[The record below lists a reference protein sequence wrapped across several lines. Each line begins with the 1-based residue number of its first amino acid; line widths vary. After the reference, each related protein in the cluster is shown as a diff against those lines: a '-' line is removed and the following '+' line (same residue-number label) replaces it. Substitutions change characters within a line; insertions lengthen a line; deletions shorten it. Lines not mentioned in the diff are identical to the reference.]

1 MASRAKSRRSK
12 QRLRQKKWVLRPTLE
27 RLEDRSLL
35 AVFATGSWATVDYSF
50 TSKFSDSARAADGSN
65 SAVESGSVSGGGQ
78 IVFTGPTSG
87 NTSLDATGSGK
98 GTIFFTSGP
107 TVPYTFNVTSF
118 GGDFEVTNGA
128 ITGSFEDHGIFMTEA
143 RTGSYSL
150 SGSLTAGSSVSFV
163 SNPYPINLFFGG
175 TQTDGTIFSGS
186 TTGGKATNNNT
197 TPTNIAAE
205 VPPDLPPTS
214 FEFIVSN
221 SGTQMDA
228 ANPNA
233 PVSHVKLY
241 WSSSEDVTGELGEI
255 PLQGDPG
262 IYWNT
267 DSVTIS
273 SEFDDLPTGPKGAK
287 YIVVVADG
295 DETLGSK
302 VTVNTAAVKIPF
314 QWTGKGSDALW
325 SNGDNWLAHTAPG
338 TGDDLV
344 FPADALQ
351 QTNEND
357 LPDTFKSITVGSAAS
372 EFVTAAATFQAMA
385 AGDAA
390 YVFNGLISASDF
402 TVESGS
408 ATLENS
414 ATVDSANI
422 KTDTTLTVGTAGKL
436 KMTNGELF
444 LNTKSNFRLL
454 GTFDASSINAETE
467 SSFVVNTG
475 GKFNLGNLLSCK
487 GDLTVESGGQW
498 NAASAASFSGE
509 SQCKAHL
516 AGTQNFANGSNFTV
530 NADAQVDVTANGTLT
545 SNKMTVNSGGS
556 YNLGINASWT
566 TNGGDSKIYGNATIN
581 GHANF
586 IESRFE
592 VGAQANVDG
601 SGNVLFNA
609 SVVNDRGTIS
619 GLFEISVIFNPPQHG
634 QNKLNSQSL
643 GTLATSNASDG
654 FVVESGGI
662 LDIFNSL
669 TVGEGGNLDVFG
681 TLTIQPEATLTN
693 TAGFITIHPGST
705 FNALGTIIGAVT
717 YAPPRVTSPASAEVI
732 SLTAATIA
740 GVGHSGET
748 VSLYSD
754 PNKTSSLTGNG
765 VTLVSSQTA
774 AMDGGYSFTADLTLG
789 AINHFFVIATIGD
802 AQTGIATVPALT
814 QYAKPWHNAEKRF
827 DVDRDTFIVA
837 GDVLSVINYINAN
850 GSGSLPATRPNN
862 KASVDVTGD
871 NSVAAD
877 DVIAIINWIN
887 ANPGQSEAEDATGAA
902 VTDSAIDDQSINP
915 ATDISPLASFADLV
929 SLLAAD
935 AATTVTKRRS
945 SSF

>member
-1 MASRAKSRRSK
+1 
-12 QRLRQKKWVLRPTLE
+12 
-27 RLEDRSLL
+27 LL

-50 TSKFSDSARAADGSN
+50 TSKFSDTARAADGSN
-65 SAVESGSVSGGGQ
+65 SAVENGSVSGGGQ

-87 NTSLDATGSGK
+87 TTSLHATGSGEGK
-98 GTIFFTSGP
+98 IFFTPGP

-205 VPPDLPPTS
+205 VTPDLPPTS

-233 PVSHVKLY
+233 PLSHVKLY
-241 WSSSEDVTGELGEI
+241 WSSSEDVAGKLGEI

-295 DETLGSK
+295 DDKLGSK
-302 VTVNTAAVKIPF
+302 VTVNTAAIKIPF
-314 QWTGKGSDALW
+314 VWTGKGSSALW
-325 SNGDNWLAHTAPG
+325 SNGDNWLGKTAPS

-344 FPADALQ
+344 FPADAQQ

-357 LPDTFKSITVGSAAS
+357 LPDTFKSMTVGSNS
-372 EFVTAAATFQAMA
+372 QSVTAASTIQPMASVDADYHISGQPISVKDLDISSGSLDSSAT
-385 AGDAA
+385 
-390 YVFNGLISASDF
+390 V
-402 TVESGS
+402 TGS
-408 ATLENS
+408 ATVG
-414 ATVDSANI
+414 VDA
-422 KTDTTLTVGTAGKL
+422 KLTAGQ
-436 KMTNGELF
+436 
-444 LNTKSNFRLL
+444 
-454 GTFDASSINAETE
+454 
-467 SSFVVNTG
+467 
-475 GKFNLGNLLSCK
+475 GKTLS
-487 GDLTVESGGQW
+487 LEAT
-498 NAASAASFSGE
+498 
-509 SQCKAHL
+509 SQ
-516 AGTQNFANGSNFTV
+516 TTV
-530 NADAQVDVTANGTLT
+530 NGTIEGTGKITAKAQSKFA
-545 SNKMTVNSGGS
+545 VNPG
-556 YNLGINASWT
+556 
-566 TNGGDSKIYGNATIN
+566 
-581 GHANF
+581 ANF
-586 IESRFE
+586 KI
-592 VGAQANVDG
+592 
-601 SGNVLFNA
+601 GNEF
-609 SVVNDRGTIS
+609 
-619 GLFEISVIFNPPQHG
+619 
-634 QNKLNSQSL
+634 
-643 GTLATSNASDG
+643 TL
-654 FVVESGGI
+654 GGI
-662 LDIFNSL
+662 LDCYGTTTVQPGAQWNTSGTVNVNAKCNLDNNGELTSSGKLTVNAEGQYSVQQQAVYNQNGGDFSLFGAYKQESGGKAKISGGARVVQENGSTSEINGSVDLNDSSWKLNAATNGPGATMTLGAGGNFNATGQASEFSVLFGATVDGPEASVKIDGGLFYNNGKVAVGAVLDTNFGIIVAPGGSLDVFESL
-669 TVGEGGNLDVFG
+669 TEGEGGNLDVFG
-681 TLTIQPEATLTN
+681 TLTIHPTATLN
-693 TAGFITIHPGST
+693 NIAGVVTIEPGAT
-705 FNALGTIIGAVT
+705 FNALGTIIGPVT
-717 YAPPRVTSPASAEVI
+717 YAPPRVTSPAFSETV
-732 SLTAATIA
+732 SFTTATIA
-740 GVGHSGET
+740 GVGHSGRT

-754 PNKTSSLTGNG
+754 PNNVSSLSGNG

-774 AMDGGYSFTADLTLG
+774 AMDGSYSFTADLTLG
-789 AINHFFVIATIGD
+789 AINHFFVTATIGG
-802 AQTGIATVPALT
+802 AQTGIAAVAALT
-814 QYAKPWHNAEKRF
+814 QHDKPWQNAKNRF
-827 DVDRDTFIVA
+827 DADRDTFIVA

-850 GSGSLPATRPNN
+850 KSGALPASRPGN
-862 KASVDVTGD
+862 KASVDINGD
-871 NSVAAD
+871 NNVAAD
-877 DVIAIINWIN
+877 DVIDIINWIN
-887 ANPGQSEAEDATGAA
+887 GHPGQSEAEDASGAA
-902 VTDSAIDDQSINP
+902 VTDSAIDDQLTNA